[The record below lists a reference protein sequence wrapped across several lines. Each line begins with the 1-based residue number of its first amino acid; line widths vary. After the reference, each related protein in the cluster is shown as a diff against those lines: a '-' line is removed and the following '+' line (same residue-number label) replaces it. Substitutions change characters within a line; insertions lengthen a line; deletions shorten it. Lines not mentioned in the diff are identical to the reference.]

1 MAGKRVGGGAPKIA
15 VGREVRAGIRLG
27 KGIILFFFSLS
38 SLPPLPPSPSPRCW
52 PFKDPEMES
61 PHLELLE
68 SPEGCPSPLELRSA
82 PSKKMW
88 VKLRAL

>member
-1 MAGKRVGGGAPKIA
+1 
-15 VGREVRAGIRLG
+15 
-27 KGIILFFFSLS
+27 
-38 SLPPLPPSPSPRCW
+38 
-52 PFKDPEMES
+52 MES

-68 SPEGCPSPLELRSA
+68 SPEGCPSPLEIKSA